1 MEKTVIESYKEKY
14 GRVYMVTATVVD
26 VDNDCEE
33 KEIEFVFK
41 QPGPKDYDRF
51 IMDSSKKPSAAFKNL
66 LISSIVEEQRSE
78 LEETLTNHPAV
89 AASLA
94 SQLLKLMGL
103 SDNVNLKK
111 L

>member
-1 MEKTVIESYKEKY
+1 MEKTVIETYKEKY
-14 GRVYMVTATVVD
+14 GKVYLVTAGVVD
-26 VDNDCEE
+26 IDNDCEE
-33 KEIEFVFK
+33 KELEFVFK

-66 LISSIVEEQRSE
+66 LISSIVDEQRNE
-78 LEETLTNHPAV
+78 LEEALEKYPAV